1 LNAPDHPNIAEAH
14 RTGIGGSEIAT
25 ILGINPFCTPFQLFL
40 EKTGRLP
47 AFEGNENTRAGKV
60 MEHVIGVMYAERAG
74 VKLRRINRT
83 LRHPKYPWLI
93 GHIDRDVVGVAKGV
107 EIKNCSPRVAHYWG
121 KDGDPDGVAEYYIP
135 QPHHYMLMLDYPVFD
150 VAAYFGGA
158 DLRVYPLERDREMDD
173 IIVAATHDFWHENI
187 LKDVPP
193 EPNWEHRTTNAV
205 LSQLYP
211 GTSGATVEADESI
224 LAWAKV
230 AREASAKASEYEAV
244 ANTAKAHMLHFM
256 GEAAVLKL
264 EGNSV
269 FRRKAVT
276 RKGYTV
282 EDSSYIDA
290 RFSTTKPAKEA

>member
-1 LNAPDHPNIAEAH
+1 LNAPHTPNIAEAH
-14 RTGIGGSEIAT
+14 KTGIGGSEVAT

-47 AFEGNENTRAGKV
+47 AFEGNEHTRAGKV
-60 MEHVIGVMYAERAG
+60 MEQVIGVMYAERAG

-83 LRHPKYPWLI
+83 LRHPKFPWLI
-93 GHIDRDVVGVAKGV
+93 AHIDRDVVGEPKGV

-150 VAAYFGGA
+150 VAAYFGGS

-193 EPNWEHRTTNAV
+193 EPSWEHRTTSAV

-211 GTSGATVEADESI
+211 GTSGETVEADEAI

-230 AREASAKASEYEAV
+230 AREAAAKAAEYESV
-244 ANTAKAHMLHFM
+244 ASTAKAHMLHFM

-264 EGNSV
+264 DGNSV

-282 EDSSYIDA
+282 ADSSYIDA
-290 RFSTTKPAKEA
+290 RFTSTKPAKEA